1 MVLLLYIQLPSCP
14 VLFNLGQ
21 HQILFLSPCRYIG
34 SLFCSANVLQSL
46 KNDMFCVLPVCVGL
60 SMTTPAESDDGF
72 DMFCFF
78 DMFVLCFGMCCVLIC
93 LCCVLICVLFCVL
106 PACVGLS
113 TPAESDDG
121 VALQKV

>member
-1 MVLLLYIQLPSCP
+1 M
-14 VLFNLGQ
+14 
-21 HQILFLSPCRYIG
+21 
-34 SLFCSANVLQSL
+34 LQSL

-72 DMFCFF
+72 NMFCFF